1 MEENP
6 AAISCSLPLRIN
18 KITEHLTQWQAMEIN
33 LMFMQNIEKKQVLAR
48 GENNLM
54 FASEF
59 DLISEKNAGLCT
71 LGM

>member
-33 LMFMQNIEKKQVLAR
+33 LMNIEKKQVLAR